1 MNLSGKWLS
10 ITMIWI
16 NYSYPTI
23 FGMSN
28 KSLMIENIENIHYQL
43 TNWLKFEK
51 IVFLT
56 PWIYLFSFTFLRI
69 KSTIQAEEP
78 KP

>member
-1 MNLSGKWLS
+1 MKLSGKKLF
-10 ITMIWI
+10 IRMIWI

-43 TNWLKFEK
+43 TNWLKFKK

-56 PWIYLFSFTFLRI
+56 PGIYLFSYTFLWI
-69 KSTIQAEEP
+69 KSTIQA
-78 KP
+78 